1 MTTARHVIFGPVD
14 LIGMYVMHHGFRRD
28 LADFT
33 AAVPLTPVGD
43 RQTWAALRDRWDRFA
58 HVLHKHHVAEDEGL
72 WPLLRARA
80 AAAGDRTGLAT
91 LDVMAEESTRRSTR
105 C

>member
-43 RQTWAALRDRWDRFA
+43 RQT
-58 HVLHKHHVAEDEGL
+58 
-72 WPLLRARA
+72 
-80 AAAGDRTGLAT
+80 
-91 LDVMAEESTRRSTR
+91 
-105 C
+105 